1 MSLSQDSFETTRNKV
16 PIVKAHIFLQKGKAS
31 FALKQY
37 SKALEDFLE
46 CFDIQKEQ
54 KDIDSSEVFQTLKF
68 IGEAELCIGALKD
81 SLESF
86 QCCETIITNNP
97 TKFKEKDSFEIFF
110 VIAKVLKKLN
120 DLQGCQEYSRRALR
134 LQSQD
139 RGPEMLGALYVNL
152 AFCAM
157 SSGEVK
163 DSIDNYMVAIK
174 QFENEEGKSK
184 WTEISHCFFYVGIA
198 HLKVHLTS
206 LTGRP
211 TRSLHKRF
219 RE

>member
-1 MSLSQDSFETTRNKV
+1 M

-86 QCCETIITNNP
+86 QCCETIIGNNQS
-97 TKFKEKDSFEIFF
+97 KFKDKDLFDIFF
-110 VIAKVLKKLN
+110 VIAKVMKKLN
-120 DLQGCQEYSRRALR
+120 DLQGCQEYSSKALA
-134 LQSQD
+134 LQVQET
-139 RGPEMLGALYVNL
+139 GPGLLGTLHVNL
-152 AFCAM
+152 AINCMA
-157 SSGEVK
+157 SGQVK
-163 DSIDNYMVAIK
+163 DSIANYLEAIRH
-174 QFENEEGKSK
+174 FEKEPSKSK

-198 HLKVHLTS
+198 HLKVL
-206 LTGRP
+206 
-211 TRSLHKRF
+211 
-219 RE
+219 